1 MHSPSTTGTITPST
15 LLRVRIETIIAI
27 APNAS
32 VGSSTVAQL
41 AATSPAA
48 GEGGRGG
55 PPTSISGSLPTAT
68 MPASVALTAIVT
80 TASAMTVKAAPNF
93 PQNTGVRPTDRV
105 RIVLSVPCWSSDEKM
120 SPAISA
126 AISGSTHWEAYTS
139 I

>member
-15 LLRVRIETIIAI
+15 LLQVRIETIIAI

-48 GEGGRGG
+48 VDAERRV
-55 PPTSISGSLPTAT
+55 PPTSISGSLPTVT

-80 TASAMTVKAAPNF
+80 TASVMTVKAAPNL
-93 PQNTGVRPTDRV
+93 PQNTGVRPTD
-105 RIVLSVPCWSSDEKM
+105 
-120 SPAISA
+120 
-126 AISGSTHWEAYTS
+126 
-139 I
+139 